1 MEAIRSRGFIS
12 LILTAFFALSGT
24 ALPALAADRTAT
36 PSSAAKGADIARDPS
51 DLPPPIGDRPPGIV
65 RVTLTAREV
74 VGKLDA
80 ASGTT
85 YRYWTFNGKVPGPFI
100 RVRQGDTI
108 VLTLQN
114 DKSDTMVHS
123 IDLHAA
129 LGPGGGSAL
138 SQVPPGQSKTFSF
151 QATTPGLFVY
161 HCGTP
166 MVAEHMANGMYGLI
180 LVEPPGGLP
189 HVDHEY
195 YLMQGEIYT
204 TAPKGKPGLQQFS
217 GTNLMQENA
226 QYYVYNGSV
235 DATNGEFALHSNVGE
250 TVRIFLGNAGPNS
263 TASEHMI
270 GQIFSK
276 VYTLGSLT
284 SPPLTGVQTAT
295 VPSGGAAI
303 LELTTSM
310 PGKYAIMDHA
320 ISRMEKGLMAV
331 LNVQGQENTA
341 LMHAGPTA
349 PAPGAAEVS
358 GITVADAKAAADEN
372 PALATYAPAANAAS
386 DSMPGMAMSSGTAA
400 PGDAPKAPRFNLRAA
415 VDSKDS
421 LVGCMTELNDGRVML
436 KVFRSQKVYRLEA
449 QPFLFSENANRLVH
463 VTGHVGSVL
472 PVEDPHTPSFVVD
485 DLDALAPSCA
495 AHLSAADLEKELAP
509 PTAPVGAQVSVG
521 HLWFSPATVTINAGE
536 QVVWNNTSD
545 MYHNV
550 VDDPSKAL
558 NTMDVSLGAGAAPFA
573 SHLMQPGTTFSHVF
587 DKPGVYHY
595 VCVLH
600 ESSGMKGTVI
610 VRPGPMIAGNHGR
623 TGPMVAQGTGG
634 N

>member
-1 MEAIRSRGFIS
+1 MKPIKNPGFIS
-12 LILTAFFALSGT
+12 LFLTAFFALSG
-24 ALPALAADRTAT
+24 AAVPAVAADHSGSPA
-36 PSSAAKGADIARDPS
+36 SAAKGADIARDPS
-51 DLPPPIGDRPPGIV
+51 DLPPPIGDRPPAV
-65 RVTLTAREV
+65 VHVTLTAREV
-74 VGKLDA
+74 VGELDA

-114 DKSDTMVHS
+114 DKNDTMVHS

-129 LGPGGGSAL
+129 LGPGGGSVL
-138 SQVPPGQSKTFSF
+138 SQVPPGQTKTFSF

-235 DATNGEFALHSNVGE
+235 DATNGEFALKSNVGE

-310 PGKYAIMDHA
+310 PGKFAMMDHA

-349 PAPGAAEVS
+349 PAPGAAEVN
-358 GITVADAKAAADEN
+358 GITVADMKAATDTNVAM
-372 PALATYAPAANAAS
+372 ATYAPAPS
-386 DSMPGMAMSSGTAA
+386 GTDTMPGMAMSAATAGAGNPPNA
-400 PGDAPKAPRFNLRAA
+400 PHFDLRAA
-415 VDSKDS
+415 IDSRDS

-436 KVFRSQKVYRLEA
+436 KVFHSQKVYRLEA
-449 QPFLFSENANRLVH
+449 QPFLFSENANRMVH
-463 VTGHVGSVL
+463 VTGHFGSVL
-472 PVEDPHTPSFVVD
+472 PVEDPHIPSFVVD
-485 DLDALAPSCA
+485 DLDALAPTCA
-495 AHLSAADLEKELAP
+495 AHLSIAELEKELAP
-509 PTAPVGAQVSVG
+509 PTAPVGAMVSVG
-521 HLWFSPATVTINAGE
+521 HLWFSPATVTITAGE
-536 QVVWNNTSD
+536 QVVWNNASD

-558 NTMDVSLGAGAAPFA
+558 NTMDVSLGAGAAPFS

-610 VRPGPMIAGNHGR
+610 VRPGPMIAAAGSHTR
-623 TGPMVAQGTGG
+623 TAPILAQGAG